1 MTIDEAIAHA
11 REVASEQKRRSG
23 ICVQNNSECDKFS
36 ACLKCSE
43 EHEQLAEWLE
53 ELKAIKDNCDG
64 KCTNCSN
71 TELPN
76 IKDCKEIDIGYSYA
90 YKTDCAGDRYI
101 KAEEVKYL
109 LKCER
114 GKAIDD
120 FVKLVK
126 EHNWNIRNRNEN
138 EFIYGAIDRLAVEL
152 KTGGENEN

>member
-11 REVASEQKRRSG
+11 KEKAKKKMAEYENHYDKYAHYYPRQCKR
-23 ICVQNNSECDKFS
+23 C
-36 ACLKCSE
+36 AE
-43 EHEQLAEWLE
+43 EYEQLAEWLE

-76 IKDCKEIDIGYSYA
+76 IKDCNEMDIGYSYA

-120 FVKLVK
+120 FVNFASTMPTVEQKDGTIRPMWLK
-126 EHNWNIRNRNEN
+126 EIAEQ
-138 EFIYGAIDRLAVEL
+138 L
-152 KTGGENEN
+152 KTGVTND